1 MKALQPLR
9 KFVSIMLL
17 CVGAFAAQAEIPEPT
32 FEQQCWPDAYS
43 TTDCQMVTSPTSAC
57 NQGVEPFS
65 KFLEQW
71 NASPEFRQERVNS
84 YPGGSSKEE
93 LQQSLSEDPENLY
106 GLLPAKAHKGT
117 RKAKCA
123 TFYAV
128 SDNFVA
134 YGVWLS
140 FPNQFCG
147 YLQFA
152 RDTDGLWY
160 LVEINYY

>member
-1 MKALQPLR
+1 MKALQTLR
-9 KFVSIMLL
+9 NVMGMMLICFGALVSR
-17 CVGAFAAQAEIPEPT
+17 AEIPEPT
-32 FEQQCWPDAYS
+32 YEQQCWPDAYS
-43 TTDCQMVTSPTSAC
+43 ATDCQMVTNPSAAC

-71 NASPEFRQERVNS
+71 NTSPEFRMERVSS

-93 LQQSLSEDPENLY
+93 LQQTLSEDPEKLF
-106 GLLPAKAHKGT
+106 GLLPAKALKGA

-140 FPNQFCG
+140 FPREFCG

-160 LVEINYY
+160 LVEVNYY